1 VPDTSPEPADTATSS
16 APLTTAMNGAVA
28 VLSMGLA
35 PYNLMDRALNRELIS
50 FHFSH
55 TAKQAPVDEAAP
67 VGTTSSDRYPA
78 GNMDLLTR

>member
-1 VPDTSPEPADTATSS
+1 
-16 APLTTAMNGAVA
+16 
-28 VLSMGLA
+28 MGLA